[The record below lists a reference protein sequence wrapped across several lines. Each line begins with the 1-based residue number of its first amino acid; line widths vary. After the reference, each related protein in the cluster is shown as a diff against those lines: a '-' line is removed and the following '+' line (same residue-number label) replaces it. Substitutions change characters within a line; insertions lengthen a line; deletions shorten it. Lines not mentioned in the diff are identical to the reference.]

1 MSKKKTIIGI
11 IIAVVVIIIIAVA
24 TFFIAVPS
32 SKAFDKTT
40 PISFVVKKN
49 EKVNDVLNSLA
60 MNGTLKDSTF
70 KELYTNITGEN
81 FDVTPGVYTINPNV
95 TTKQFLTILK
105 DQKTIT
111 VVIPEGATVTS
122 IANIFDTL
130 GMFTQSDFLNA
141 VKNYPLPQY
150 IKPIKGQEYS
160 LQGYLYPTTYHFNK
174 GESANQVIQ
183 TMVFNFV
190 TSLDKAQA
198 NTKVKITPAQ
208 INTVLTRASVIQA
221 LSKTN
226 EDIDTA
232 STQLVNDLKNKQPIG
247 IDSLGTTLPNAPICN
262 PGEKA
267 IEASLKTFK

>member
-1 MSKKKTIIGI
+1 MNKKKTIIGI

-24 TFFIAVPS
+24 AFFIAVPS
-32 SKAFDKTT
+32 SKAFNGTK
-40 PISFVVKKN
+40 PISFIVKKN
-49 EKVNDVLNSLA
+49 EKVNDVLNGLS

-70 KELYTNITGEN
+70 KELYTNVTGEN

-95 TTKQFLTILK
+95 TTKQLLTVLK
-105 DQKTIT
+105 EQKTIT

-141 VKNYPLPQY
+141 VKNYPLPEY
-150 IKPIKGQEYS
+150 IKPIKGQEYA
-160 LQGYLYPTTYHFNK
+160 LQGYLFPTTYHFNK
-174 GESANQVIQ
+174 GESANEVIK
-183 TMVFNFV
+183 TMVLNFV
-190 TSLDKAQA
+190 TSLDRAQA

-221 LSKTN
+221 LAKTN
-226 EDIDTA
+226 EDIDNA

-247 IDSLGTTLPNAPICN
+247 IDSLGTTLPTAPICN
-262 PGEKA
+262 PSEKA